1 MQGATMPIISRL
13 SLILLLA
20 VLALTIVSPLSAA
33 PARETIDGVVHVKNP
48 AQSSGGVQTLQ
59 MQEQWR
65 VGGEDDEEILLG
77 LIPRASSDAEGNV
90 YVLDTQLNRVLVFS
104 PEGDLIRTLFREGE
118 GPGETRQP
126 WDMMVLDD
134 GRVGV
139 VQSFPGVVIFVDA
152 DGTPAGRVKIAG
164 TDGGLFSLVG
174 CDAAGDHVIMSGLSQ
189 SPGDLPATSHRNFFL
204 SHFDDQ
210 GVETQRYCS
219 SHGMY
224 DFNAFKYSEREHL
237 PPFFYTFAAGAD
249 GRTYVAPDR
258 DKYAIQVFAP
268 DGGLEM
274 VIEREF
280 QSIDRSDQE
289 YDDFRAMLD
298 AGLSTVPM
306 DYTLTVERRA
316 PAVAFLHRGLRIRDD
331 GTIWALGGRGIRELP
346 AGILAIFDVFDRQ
359 GEFVKQVQLKGPGD
373 ALKDGIFFVG
383 EDRVVVVK
391 GYIDSLAA
399 KFGAGATASEDD
411 DGEESFLGVISYKL
425 EK

>member
-1 MQGATMPIISRL
+1 MPISSRL
-13 SLILLLA
+13 SLIFLLVAL
-20 VLALTIVSPLSAA
+20 VLAIVSPLAAA
-33 PARETIDGVVHVKNP
+33 PVRETIDGVVHVKNP

-65 VGGEDDEEILLG
+65 VGDEDDGDILLG
-77 LIPRASSDAEGNV
+77 LIPRVSSDADGNV
-90 YVLDTQLNRVLVFS
+90 YVLDSQLNQVLVFS

-126 WDMMVLDD
+126 KDMIVLGD

-139 VQSFPGVVIFVDA
+139 AQGFPGLVIFVEE
-152 DGTPAGRVKIAG
+152 DGTPAGRVKISGA
-164 TDGGLFSLVG
+164 DGGLFSIVG
-174 CDAAGDHVIMSGLSQ
+174 CEAAGDHVIMSGLSQ
-189 SPGDLPATSHRNFFL
+189 SPGDLPGTSNRNFFL

-219 SHGMY
+219 SHGFY
-224 DFNAFKYSEREHL
+224 DFSAFKYSEREHL
-237 PPFFYTFAAGAD
+237 PPFFYAFAAGAD
-249 GRTYVAPDR
+249 GRTCVAPDR

-280 QSIDRSDQE
+280 QAIDRSDQE

-298 AGLSTVPM
+298 AGLSSVPM
-306 DYTLTVERRA
+306 DYTLTIERQA
-316 PAVAFLHRGLRIRDD
+316 PAVAFFHRGLRIRDD
-331 GTIWALGGRGIRELP
+331 GTIWALSGRGIRELP

-359 GEFVKQVQLKGPGD
+359 GEFIKQVQLKGPGD

-383 EDRVVVVK
+383 DDRVVVVK
-391 GYIDSLAA
+391 GYIESLAA
-399 KFGAGATASEDD
+399 QFGAGPTASEAE
-411 DGEESFLGVISYKL
+411 DGEESFLGVVSYKL
-425 EK
+425 ET